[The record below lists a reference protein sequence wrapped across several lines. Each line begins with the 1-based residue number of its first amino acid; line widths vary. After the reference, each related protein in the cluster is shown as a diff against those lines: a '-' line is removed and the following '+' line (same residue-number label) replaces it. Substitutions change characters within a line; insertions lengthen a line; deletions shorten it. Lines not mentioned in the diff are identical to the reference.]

1 MVWMSCTAIGSTPAN
16 GSSSIMNFGCV
27 TSARVISSRRRSPPE
42 SGYAL
47 LCAQVLDAQLV
58 QQLLQPCVAAR
69 LAMSGSVSRIAR
81 MLSSTDSLRKIDGSC
96 DR

>member
-1 MVWMSCTAIGSTPAN
+1 MVWMSCTAIGSTPAK

-42 SGYAL
+42 SWYGS
-47 LCAQVLDAQLV
+47 LCRRCLMLELV
-58 QQLLQPCVAAR
+58 EQRLEARAAVR
-69 LAMSGSVSRIAR
+69 PPRAASVSRIAR
-81 MLSSTDSLRKIDGSC
+81 MFCSTVSLRKIDGSC